1 MKHASNEMKHL
12 PYLNGNPTM
21 PVAIFLKQWHCQIL
35 VWALGLTMTT
45 VKYDITLGTGE
56 YADQDSCISNEKN
69 QLILMGNFSRTC
81 KEVSLIHITGGITLK
96 TTLV

>member
-1 MKHASNEMKHL
+1 
-12 PYLNGNPTM
+12 
-21 PVAIFLKQWHCQIL
+21 
-35 VWALGLTMTT
+35 MTT

-56 YADQDSCISNEKN
+56 QADQDSCISNEKN

-81 KEVSLIHITGGITLK
+81 KQVSLVHITGGITLK

>member
-1 MKHASNEMKHL
+1 MKHSSNEKKHV
-12 PYLNGNPTM
+12 PYLNGNPTRT
-21 PVAIFLKQWHCQIL
+21 VAISKALALLDIS

-45 VKYDITLGTGE
+45 VKYDITLGKGE
-56 YADQDSCISNEKN
+56 QADKDSCIPNEKN

-81 KEVSLIHITGGITLK
+81 KEVPLIHITGGITLK

>member
-1 MKHASNEMKHL
+1 MKHASNEKKHV
-12 PYLNGNPTM
+12 PYLNGNPTRT
-21 PVAIFLKQWHCQIL
+21 VAFLKQQHCQIL

-56 YADQDSCISNEKN
+56 QADQDSCISNEKN

-81 KEVSLIHITGGITLK
+81 KEVPLTHITGGITLK